1 MVVIINGISLDW
13 KAQEVLEAIVENGGT
28 ADTSEVKA
36 YTGLERNE
44 VIKYRFAKLSEAQ
57 LVETHQ
63 PPGDNGRPAA
73 KVARLTND
81 GEQLVGEGGLEF
93 AVEPGDDSLTVDE
106 RLERIEKQ
114 VGRWREMYGE
124 VKRRIVELQEEVEQH
139 DDDLDD
145 LDRRLN
151 SLITA
156 LEEAEEATNG
166 A

>member
-1 MVVIINGISLDW
+1 MVVVINGISLDW

-44 VIKYRFAKLSEAQ
+44 VVKYRFAKLSEAR

-73 KVARLTND
+73 KVARLTDD
-81 GEQLVGEGGLEF
+81 GERLLGEGGLEF
-93 AVEPGDDSLTVDE
+93 AVESGDDSLTVDE
-106 RLERIEKQ
+106 RLERLEKQ
-114 VGRWREMYGE
+114 VGRMRETYGE
-124 VKRRIVELQEEVEQH
+124 VKRRIVELEDEVKQH

-145 LDRRLN
+145 LARRLRN
-151 SLITA
+151 LITA

-166 A
+166 S